1 LAFAG
6 GSVQANIGFLWQAGQ
21 VQAPVGVKVNMKT
34 ILGWL
39 ALAFVVWW
47 VIEQPTGAAHVVH
60 NIGAFLTAAAH
71 GLSSFFAS
79 I

>member
-1 LAFAG
+1 VG
-6 GSVQANIGFLWQAGQ
+6 GD
-21 VQAPVGVKVNMKT
+21 VNLKT

-39 ALAFVVWW
+39 AVAFVVWW

-60 NIGAFLTAAAH
+60 NIGTFLTSAAH